1 MSQRRTWTGALCL
14 AVLLVRL
21 AALPLP
27 GTEDTGTWKM
37 WMFAASSAVTTVYGV
52 GGDPPVR
59 GILEWKDLKTTVDY
73 PPMALYELG
82 AAGRIY
88 RWFDPAFDDGVWL
101 TVATKLPGLA
111 CGIGLTA
118 LLWWA
123 VRRQTQSIAAADW
136 VALAYWAN
144 PATILNGEVLG
155 YLDPLMMLP
164 AIGALVLLHAGWPA
178 LAGACLAVAMLTKP
192 QALLIAPAVALAAWR
207 VAGRRGAVGAA
218 AGCAG
223 AAGLIVLPF
232 AVAGALPNMWLAFGS
247 FYGRRDILSGNAA
260 NVWWIVTYVLRAW
273 YQIPAM
279 GVWGAFRAP
288 VKRILAL
295 TTIEE
300 IGLPSPRPLGT
311 LMVLGASAWGLWK
324 VRLARELAV
333 QALGAAFLVHAFF
346 VLAVGVHEHHLMLA
360 VPLLALAAALRP
372 ALRPLFYTVSAIAA
386 LNMNVFYGLG
396 YGFGWGIPRGL
407 TILDLSVVLAILNV
421 AALVWHGRVLAREA
435 ARG

>member
-1 MSQRRTWTGALCL
+1 MSQRRNWLGGICL

-73 PPMALYELG
+73 PQMALYELG
-82 AAGRIY
+82 VAGRIY

-101 TVATKLPGLA
+101 TVATKLPGLV
-111 CGIGLTA
+111 CGIALTA
-118 LLWWA
+118 LLWQA
-123 VRRQTQSIAAADW
+123 VRRHTQSDQAADW

-164 AIGALVLLHAGWPA
+164 AIGALVLLHAGLPA
-178 LAGACLAVAMLTKP
+178 LAGASLAVAMFTKP
-192 QALLIAPAVALAAWR
+192 QALLIAPLVAMAAWR
-207 VAGRRGAVGAA
+207 VAGRRGAAGAA
-218 AGCAG
+218 AGYAG
-223 AAGLIVLPF
+223 AAVLIVLPF
-232 AVAGALPNMWLAFGS
+232 AIVGALPNMWLAFGS
-247 FYGRRDILSGNAA
+247 FYGRRNILSGNAA

-279 GVWGAFRAP
+279 GVVGAFRAP
-288 VKRILAL
+288 VKRILSL
-295 TTIEE
+295 TTLEE

-311 LMVLGASAWGLWK
+311 VMVLAASAWGLWQA
-324 VRLARELAV
+324 RLARDLAIH
-333 QALGAAFLVHAFF
+333 ALGAAFLVHAFF
-346 VLAVGVHEHHLMLA
+346 VLGVGVHEHHMMLA

-372 ALRPLFYTVSAIAA
+372 ALRPLFYTVSAIVA

-396 YGFGWGIPRGL
+396 YQFGWGIPRGL
-407 TILDLSVVLAILNV
+407 LILDLSVLLAMANV
-421 AALVWHGRVLAREA
+421 AALAWHGRLLAREA